1 MKASSF
7 PSFLRKVARK
17 VISYQQGSEA
27 TEVKLIAVC
36 DLDSCTLAEAVLLVV
51 RRCGFSLNIREGKSI
66 RFLSKP
72 NLLPEEEEAGKKRG
86 KINER
91 KKKI

>member
-1 MKASSF
+1 M
-7 PSFLRKVARK
+7 L
-17 VISYQQGSEA
+17 YQQGSEA

-72 NLLPEEEEAGKKRG
+72 NLLPEEEEAEKKR

-91 KKKI
+91 KKKNIKKRWGKMDGL

>member
-1 MKASSF
+1 M
-7 PSFLRKVARK
+7 L
-17 VISYQQGSEA
+17 YQQGSEA

-72 NLLPEEEEAGKKRG
+72 NLLPEEEEAGKKEE
-86 KINER
+86 K
-91 KKKI
+91 